1 MTTRRKRRDFGAVRQ
16 LPSGRWQA
24 SYLAVD
30 GLRRTAPST
39 FTTKADANAW
49 LTVRQSELLRGD
61 WIDPDLARVKFDD
74 LATRWIAEHRLG
86 PRTRDLYEGLHRL
99 HIRPFLGPVQLGSL
113 TSERVR
119 AWRAALLVS
128 GRSEGTVAKS
138 YRLLRAI
145 LNTAVDDGR
154 ITRNP
159 CRIRGADA
167 THAPERPVA
176 SVAQVFSLADAVGPQ
191 YRAFVITAALTS
203 LRWGELIALRRRDI
217 DLDAGV
223 ASVHRSMIEHKGR
236 LQVAPPKSNSA
247 RVVTL
252 PDILVSELRRHLRRL
267 PVSQDSLVFIG
278 ERGATPRRGNWRA
291 IVGWRDAVQ
300 AAGLPEGFHFHDLRH
315 TGNHLVA
322 QSGASTREL
331 MHRMGHSTMRAALIY
346 QHATESRSRD
356 LADRLDALV
365 KAQGAIG
372 DESLDEVP

>member
-1 MTTRRKRRDFGAVRQ
+1 MTIRRKRRDFGAVRQ

-30 GLRRTAPST
+30 GLRRTASST
-39 FTTKADANAW
+39 FTTKTDAHAW

-61 WIDPDLARVKFDD
+61 WIDPDLGRVSFDD
-74 LATRWIAEHRLG
+74 FATRWIAEHRLS

-99 HIRPFLGPVQLGSL
+99 HIKPFLGPVPLGLL
-113 TSERVR
+113 TTERVR
-119 AWRAALLVS
+119 AWRSELLS
-128 GRSEGTVAKS
+128 TGRSQGTVAKS
-138 YRLLRAI
+138 YRLLRAV

-159 CRIRGADA
+159 CRVKGADT
-167 THAPERPVA
+167 THAGERPVA
-176 SVAQVFSLADAVGPQ
+176 SVPQVFALADAVGPQ

-203 LRWGELIALRRRDI
+203 LRWGELIALRRRDV
-217 DLDAGV
+217 DLEAGV
-223 ASVHRSMIEHKGR
+223 AVVQRSLIEYKGR
-236 LQVAPPKSNSA
+236 LEVAPPKNNGV

-252 PDILVSELRRHLRRL
+252 PEVLIQELRQHLL
-267 PVSQDSLVFIG
+267 HVSADEDSLMFTG

-291 IVGWRDAVQ
+291 NVGWRDAVR

-346 QHATESRSRD
+346 QHATESRARD

-365 KAQGAIG
+365 KAHQ
-372 DESLDEVP
+372 DH

>member
-1 MTTRRKRRDFGAVRQ
+1 MPPRRRRRDFGAVRQ

-39 FTTKADANAW
+39 FSTKADAHAW
-49 LTVRQSELLRGD
+49 LTVRQSELLKGD
-61 WIDPDLARVKFDD
+61 WIDPDLGRVALDD
-74 LATRWIAEHRLG
+74 FATRWISEHRLS

-99 HIRPFLGPVQLGSL
+99 HIRPFLGPAQLGAL
-113 TSERVR
+113 TTERVR
-119 AWRAALLVS
+119 AWRAELLTS
-128 GRSEGTVAKS
+128 GRSEGTVAKA
-138 YRLLRAI
+138 YRLLRAV

-159 CRIRGADA
+159 CRIKGADTSHTA
-167 THAPERPVA
+167 ERPVA
-176 SVAQVFSLADAVGPQ
+176 SVVQVFALAEAVGPQ

-203 LRWGELIALRRRDI
+203 LRWGELIALRRRDV
-217 DLDAGV
+217 DLEAGV
-223 ASVHRSMIEHKGR
+223 AFVHRSLIERKGG
-236 LQVAPPKSNSA
+236 LQAGPPKNN
-247 RVVTL
+247 RVRMVTL
-252 PDILVSELRRHLRRL
+252 PDVLASELRSHLL
-267 PVSQDSLVFIG
+267 LVPAGEEALLFTG

-291 IVGWRDAVQ
+291 NVGWRDAVR

-365 KAQGAIG
+365 KAHRAMA
-372 DESLDEVP
+372 DESPDQRS